1 MKWRLTRRFLV
12 SIVLIV
18 GLIVV
23 MNTLLLIAL
32 LFIQSYK
39 KTATSP
45 EAVEVTATRFS
56 DEIIVKNGKPTITNR
71 GQKILEENH
80 AWVQILNKEGKE
92 VAAYQTPASL
102 PTSYSPVE
110 IVQMY
115 KYKEVNGKTTVF
127 VGEAENLSYFFG
139 IEDPK
144 LMRVVY
150 NFNFDQISYI
160 FTKLFLVFLVA
171 DLLIATLVGF
181 LFGSRLTKPM
191 YKLIEGIHRL
201 KHQDYEKISVKG
213 GPYREVFE
221 NMNDLST
228 TLKSV
233 ETERKKLDQMRNE
246 WIGNVSHDLKTPL
259 ASIQGYAE
267 LLQEDVTDEE
277 RLTYTQI
284 IEQKSLY
291 MRDLLNDLNL
301 TTKLQS
307 GTFPLQKEKVLLS
320 SFVRECVIDVL
331 NDPIYQTRSITF
343 EAESE
348 TLSATLDSNLFK
360 RALLNFIY
368 NALIHNSENTDIQI
382 NLSTGYPQ
390 EYENYFS
397 EKLSTDFATIQIIDF
412 GKGIPVDEQPFLFN
426 RYYRGTN
433 TKDTQG
439 SGLGMAIAQDIIQA
453 HDGVVYIK
461 SKEGEGT
468 TISIVLPLQ

>member
-12 SIVLIV
+12 STVLIV

-56 DEIIVKNGKPTITNR
+56 DEIIVKNGKPIITNR

-80 AWVQILNKEGKE
+80 AWVQILNSDGKE

-110 IVQMY
+110 VVQMY
-115 KYKEVNGKTTVF
+115 KYKEVNEKTIVF
-127 VGEAENLSYFFG
+127 VGKAENLSYFFG
-139 IEDPK
+139 VEDPK
-144 LMRVVY
+144 LTRVVY
-150 NFNFDQISYI
+150 NFNFNQISYI
-160 FTKLFLVFLVA
+160 FTKLFLVFLIA
-171 DLLIATLVGF
+171 DLLIATLIGF

-191 YKLIEGIHRL
+191 YTLIEGIRRL
-201 KHQDYEKISVKG
+201 KHQDYENISVKS

-267 LLQEDVTDEE
+267 LLQEDVTEEE

-307 GTFPLQKEKVLLS
+307 GTFPLQKEQVLLS

-343 EAESE
+343 DAESE
-348 TLSATLDSNLFK
+348 ILSTMLDPNLFK

-382 NLSTGYPQ
+382 KLSTGYPQ
-390 EYENYFS
+390 EHATYFF
-397 EKLSTDFATIQIIDF
+397 EKLSTDFVTIQIIDF

-433 TKDTQG
+433 TKHTQG

-468 TISIVLPLQ
+468 TISIVLPL